1 MSVAEKVLYY
11 KKLKQMQTP
20 IVSNQ
25 LIVKD
30 SSTTSQQ
37 DLSKS
42 SGGNDS
48 NMQIKT

>member
-11 KKLKQMQTP
+11 KKLKQQQNT
-20 IVSNQ
+20 IDSNQ
-25 LIVKD
+25 LIVRD
-30 SSTTSQQ
+30 SSTSQH

-42 SGGNDS
+42 SSNDS